1 MSPEWA
7 HTQAAALKAIAPVLD
22 SLEAEVNRHGP
33 IDLMT
38 AYMVALGALE
48 VVDMDKPM
56 LERFV
61 AVLIADR
68 THHAITGPS

>member
-1 MSPEWA
+1 M
-7 HTQAAALKAIAPVLD
+7 KAIAPVLD
-22 SLEAEVNRHGP
+22 SLEAEVNANGP

-38 AYMVALGALE
+38 AYIVALDALQ
-48 VVDMDKPM
+48 VIDMDKGM

-68 THHAITGPS
+68 THHAITADS